1 MKSFIEPGNTLRL
14 LKASNTNRGLVTIDE
29 ERDYRFLYTLKDVF
43 GNTSKYSF
51 TVRGR
56 KQPLE
61 PLQHR
66 EKYFFAWD
74 KDVYKR
80 QPEVVVTATPAI
92 CPVSAWSILLFAPIM
107 ASDNSTF
114 AIAAVNFRRSN
125 VWYPVTTTSARV
137 CAEGCITIR

>member
-1 MKSFIEPGNTLRL
+1 M
-14 LKASNTNRGLVTIDE
+14 TIDE

-74 KDVYKR
+74 KVNYL
-80 QPEVVVTATPAI
+80 QEPGLNLVVPKGM
-92 CPVSAWSILLFAPIM
+92 LYDDAPLNYQVK
-107 ASDNSTF
+107 ADSG
-114 AIAAVNFRRSN
+114 AIAFTLAYVESQ
-125 VWYPVTTTSARV
+125 
-137 CAEGCITIR
+137 